1 MIVTVTLNAA
11 IDKTYHLPAL
21 AAGQVSRVD
30 RVYAEPGGKGINVA
44 RVVALQGVPVL
55 ATGFAGG
62 SNGDFI
68 ERGLTRQGIA
78 HDFVKIEGESRICL
92 NIMDQDGV
100 STELL
105 EPGPTIAGQ
114 EMEAMRQKLALLAAR
129 AKVVAFSGSL
139 PAGVPKSFYAELI
152 GIAQKQG
159 AVVFLDTSGEAL
171 MQGAEAKP
179 YFIKPNEDEIAQ
191 WLGHSI
197 EDENALKQGLL
208 RLNEAGLSCISVSMG
223 AKGSLAAFR
232 GTCYR
237 VRAPKVDAVNAVG
250 SGDAY
255 VAGMAIGTAQGLPIE
270 ECLRLA
276 TASGTANALTA
287 RAGYVEPEDVKR
299 LLGEVVVERIGG

>member
-44 RVVALQGVPVL
+44 RVIALQGVSVL

-105 EPGPTIAGQ
+105 EPGPVIAGQ

-152 GIAQKQG
+152 GIAQRQG
-159 AVVFLDTSGEAL
+159 ALVFLDTSGEAL

-179 YFIKPNEDEIAQ
+179 YFIKPNEDEVAQ

-197 EDENALKQGLL
+197 KDENALMQGLL
-208 RLNEAGLSCISVSMG
+208 RLNEAGIPCISVSMG
-223 AKGSLAAFR
+223 AQGSLAAFH
-232 GTCYR
+232 GVCYR
-237 VRAPKVDAVNAVG
+237 VYAPKVDARNAVG

-255 VAGMAIGTAQGLPIE
+255 VAGMAIGTAQGLPVE

-276 TASGTANALTA
+276 TASGTANVLTA

-299 LLGEVVVERIGG
+299 LLGEVVVERFNG